1 MADRIKVSFG
11 ALDTAVADVQGGA
24 RAMEQRMQQL
34 RADVAPMLSTWDGAA
49 RESYAAA
56 QQQWDAGWAELQD
69 ALAQL
74 GQATAGA
81 NQGYTDVERAAA
93 QSFQV

>member
-24 RAMEQRMQQL
+24 ATMEQRMQQL
-34 RADVAPMLSTWDGAA
+34 RSDIAPMLATWDGAA

-56 QQQWDAGWAELQD
+56 QAQWDAGWQELQS

-74 GQATAGA
+74 GQSTAGA
-81 NQGYTDVERAAA
+81 NQGYNDTERAAM

>member
-24 RAMEQRMQQL
+24 RAMEQRMAQL
-34 RADVAPMLSTWDGAA
+34 RSDIAPMLSTWDGAA

-56 QQQWDAGWAELQD
+56 QQQWDAGWDELQA

-81 NQGYTDVERAAA
+81 NQGYDETERAAA

>member
-34 RADVAPMLSTWDGAA
+34 RSDIAPMLATWDGAA
-49 RESYAAA
+49 RESYATA
-56 QQQWDAGWAELQD
+56 QARWDAGWQELQA
-69 ALAQL
+69 ALDEL
-74 GQATAGA
+74 GRTTAGA
-81 NQGYTDVERAAA
+81 NQGYDDAERATM

>member
-11 ALDTAVADVQGGA
+11 ALDTAVADVNGGA
-24 RAMEQRMQQL
+24 QAMEQRMQQL
-34 RADVAPMLSTWDGAA
+34 RSDIAPMLSTWDGAA

-56 QQQWDAGWAELQD
+56 QAQWDQGWQELQA

-74 GQATAGA
+74 GQSTANA
-81 NQGYTDVERAAA
+81 NQGYNDTERAAM

>member
-24 RAMEQRMQQL
+24 QAMEQRMQQL
-34 RADVAPMLSTWDGAA
+34 RSDIAPMLGTWDGAA
-49 RESYAAA
+49 RESYANA
-56 QQQWDAGWAELQD
+56 QAQWDAGWQELQA
-69 ALAQL
+69 ALGEL
-74 GQATAGA
+74 GRTTAGA
-81 NQGYTDVERAAA
+81 NANYNDTERAAM